1 MNSLKA
7 TTSIISA
14 PLSTGF
20 KLLTLTAAIVLTG
33 CSFKEDRNDV
43 VVPIID
49 ATPAKKSV
57 DKSSTANNKAKPSN
71 APDLYIYKVQPGDTL
86 GTISQKYLGA
96 SSRYTELLKLN
107 NLAPNDSI
115 FVGQKL
121 KLPTKGLTIPKERP
135 DSQLSKPRQ
144 EAAKTSTF
152 ESFPELEALLKAEE
166 YNKAIQW
173 ALNHSQ
179 LSSNTSLQ
187 QKLVLA
193 AKAQSHRYKHQQ
205 KTADAETLLS
215 GLISKAPL
223 SESNKSELE
232 AELSTLRAEQ
242 QLLTAKQYA
251 ARSQFDD
258 SYALLLNAWN
268 KVGEPL
274 EENILF
280 TTTRNKVSENYHQKA
295 LRLYRN
301 QKLDDAL
308 VFWKKIL
315 AINPNDDLALV
326 YQDRV
331 KALQNKLE
339 NL

>member
-7 TTSIISA
+7 TTSIKSTL
-14 PLSTGF
+14 PLTGF
-20 KLLTLTAAIVLTG
+20 KLIALTTAMALAG

-49 ATPAKKSV
+49 ATPAKKSA
-57 DKSSTANNKAKPSN
+57 DYSSTVNEHANNES
-71 APDLYIYKVQPGDTL
+71 DTYIYRVQPGDTL
-86 GTISQKYLGA
+86 GTIAQKYLGA
-96 SSRYTELLKLN
+96 SSRYTELLTLN
-107 NLAPNDSI
+107 NLSPNDSI

-121 KLPTKGLTIPKERP
+121 KLPAKGLTIPKERSN
-135 DSQLSKPRQ
+135 SQPAKARQ
-144 EAAKTSTF
+144 EVAQQTSTTD
-152 ESFPELEALLKAEE
+152 SFPELESLIEE
-166 YNKAIQW
+166 EDYNKAIQW
-173 ALNHSQ
+173 ALNHEQ
-179 LSSNTSLQ
+179 LSSNPVLQ
-187 QKLVLA
+187 QKLVFA
-193 AKAQSHRYKHQQ
+193 AKAQSHQYKRQQ
-205 KTADAETLLS
+205 NTADAETLLS
-215 GLISKAPL
+215 GLISEAPL
-223 SESNKSELE
+223 SEPNKAELE
-232 AELSTLRAEQ
+232 SELSTLRAEQ

-251 ARSQFDD
+251 DRSQFDD
-258 SYALLLNAWN
+258 SYKLLLNAWN
-268 KVGEPL
+268 KVGKPL

-308 VFWKKIL
+308 VFWEKIL

>member
-1 MNSLKA
+1 MKA
-7 TTSIISA
+7 TTSIKSTL
-14 PLSTGF
+14 PLTGF
-20 KLLTLTAAIVLTG
+20 KLIALTAAMALAG

-49 ATPAKKSV
+49 ATPAKKSA
-57 DKSSTANNKAKPSN
+57 DYSSTVNEHANNES
-71 APDLYIYKVQPGDTL
+71 APYIYRVQPGDTL
-86 GTISQKYLGA
+86 GTIAQKYLGA
-96 SSRYTELLKLN
+96 SSRYTELLTLN
-107 NLAPNDSI
+107 NLSPNDSI

-135 DSQLSKPRQ
+135 NSQLTKERQ
-144 EAAKTSTF
+144 KVAQQTSTTD
-152 ESFPELEALLKAEE
+152 SFPELESLIEAED

-173 ALNHSQ
+173 ALNHEQ
-179 LSSNTSLQ
+179 LSSNPVLQ
-187 QKLVLA
+187 QKLVFA
-193 AKAQSHRYKHQQ
+193 AKAQSHQYKRQQ
-205 KTADAETLLS
+205 NTADAETLLS
-215 GLISKAPL
+215 GLISEAPL
-223 SESNKSELE
+223 SAPNKATLE

-251 ARSQFDD
+251 DRSQFDD
-258 SYALLLNAWN
+258 SYELLLNAWN
-268 KVGEPL
+268 KVGKPL

-308 VFWKKIL
+308 VFWEKIL